1 MEVFLKIIQLI
12 LSLSLLILVHELGHF
27 MWARLF
33 KTRVD
38 KFYLFFNPSFSILR
52 AKKIEG
58 RWQFSFFSPAAPEHW
73 NEHPEKTEWG
83 IGWLPLGGYCKIAG
97 MIDESM
103 DKEQLRQEPKPWEY
117 RSKSARQRLG
127 ILLGGVINNLLL
139 AVLIY
144 AGMLYIWGDG
154 YLATKDAKYGIHCN
168 ELALELGFRHGD
180 IILAFD
186 GQPVERVNELQM
198 TMLRRQAKTATV
210 LRGVDTI
217 TFDIDQQYFPAML
230 QAGMFDLRLPFIVGY
245 VPDSSHNVHAGLM
258 AGDRIVAIND
268 SCIFILQDIH
278 SLLKRY
284 KGKEVEV
291 GIQRNDSLLW
301 FVLLVNN
308 EGKLGIMPGN
318 PTDDFNFTQYDYN
331 LLSAIPA
338 GAVKG
343 YTTVNNYL
351 SELKLIFSP
360 KTEAYKSVGSF
371 ITIGK
376 IFPGTWNWYLFWN
389 ITAFLSIMLA
399 VLNILPIPGL
409 DGGHTMF
416 VCYELITRRKPS
428 DRFLEYAQIIGFIF
442 LIGIMILAFG
452 NDIYRHIIAKLFN

>member
-1 MEVFLKIIQLI
+1 MEAFLKIIQLL
-12 LSLSLLILVHELGHF
+12 LSLSILIIVHELGHF
-27 MWARLF
+27 MWARIY
-33 KTRVD
+33 KMRVD
-38 KFYLFFNPSFSILR
+38 KFYLFFNPSFSLLR
-52 AKKIEG
+52 AKRIGG
-58 RWQFSFFSPAAPEHW
+58 RWQFSFLSSSAPEHW
-73 NEHPEKTEWG
+73 KACPEKTEWG

-117 RSKSARQRLG
+117 RSKPARQRFWVLV
-127 ILLGGVINNLLL
+127 GGVINNLLL

-144 AGMLYIWGDG
+144 SGMLYVWGDN
-154 YLATKDAKYGIHCN
+154 YLAAKDAKFGIQCN

-186 GQPVERVNELQM
+186 GKPIERFNELQM

-210 LRGVDTI
+210 LRSADTL

-230 QAGMFDLRLPFIVGY
+230 HAGMFELRQPFVVHNI
-245 VPDSSHNVHAGLM
+245 PDSSHNLHAGLM
-258 AGDRIVAIND
+258 EGDRIVAIND
-268 SCIFILQDIH
+268 SSVFIPQDIH
-278 SLLKRY
+278 SLLQRY
-284 KGKEVEV
+284 KGHEVNV
-291 GIQRNDSLLW
+291 AIQRNDSLLQLS
-301 FVLLVNN
+301 LLVS
-308 EGKLGIMPGN
+308 EDGKLGVFLGSSAE
-318 PTDDFNFTQYDYN
+318 DFTITEHHYT

-338 GAVKG
+338 GVTKG
-343 YTTVNNYL
+343 YKTVNNYL
-351 SELKLIFSP
+351 SELKLIFTP

-376 IFPGTWNWYLFWN
+376 IFPSSWNWNAFWS

-409 DGGHTMF
+409 DGGHTLF
-416 VCYELITRRKPS
+416 TVYELITRRKPS
-428 DRFLEYAQIIGFIF
+428 DRFLEYANMVGFIF

-452 NDIYRHIIAKLFN
+452 NDIFRLFK